1 MVPAKATIPR
11 PIGRW
16 TAIKLEHLDHY
27 LQAYVTA
34 SKRSLERSYID
45 GFAGCGDC
53 MLEGTGIPVEGSAVR
68 ALRAVPA
75 FTEYHLVEI
84 DPASAQHLRSKVAG
98 HGNVSVYTGDCNVL
112 LPTQVLPRVSK
123 RSASLAFLDP
133 TGLQLH
139 WDTIVALASHRTG
152 PRRMEL
158 LILYPFDMAI
168 DPRLFNVRIHPALT
182 RFFGSQSGWELQL
195 EESGHLQE
203 NRDQRR
209 DRFVR
214 FYCAR
219 LRQLGYQYVDEYGP
233 LYDEH
238 NRPLYNV
245 VFASDHP
252 VGAKIM
258 KSEWSATRFV
268 PGELGYSAVRRPK
281 PQSP

>member
-34 SKRSLERSYID
+34 SKRALERSYID
-45 GFAGCGDC
+45 AFAACGDC
-53 MLEGTGIPVEGSAVR
+53 VLESTGMAVEGSAVR
-68 ALRAVPA
+68 ALRAVPS
-75 FTEYHLVEI
+75 FTESHLVEI
-84 DPASAQHLRSKVAG
+84 DRASAQHLRSKVSG
-98 HGNVSVYTGDCNVL
+98 HRNVSVYTGDCNVL
-112 LPTQVLPRVSK
+112 IPTRVLPRVSR

-133 TGLQLH
+133 TGLQMH
-139 WDTIVALASHRTG
+139 WDTIVALARHRAG

-158 LILYPFDMAI
+158 LILYPYDMAI
-168 DPRLFNVRIHPALT
+168 DRWLSNVRIHPALT
-182 RFFGSQSGWELQL
+182 RFFGSDSGWELQL
-195 EESGHLQE
+195 AESRRLRE
-203 NRDQRR
+203 SRDQRR

-233 LYDEH
+233 LHDEH

-268 PGELGYSAVRRPK
+268 PGELGYSPVRRPN
-281 PQSP
+281 PQSS